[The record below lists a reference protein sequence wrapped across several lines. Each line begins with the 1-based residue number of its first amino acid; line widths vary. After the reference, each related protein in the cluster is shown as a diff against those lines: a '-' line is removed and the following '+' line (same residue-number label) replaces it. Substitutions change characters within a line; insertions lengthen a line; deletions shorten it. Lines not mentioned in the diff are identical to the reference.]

1 VRDIG
6 RIKLNGKGNQ
16 TMAGI
21 KTLLQKLM
29 KPKTPGGVRSVK
41 SEIRQKVLDNPK
53 LKGEAEKDA
62 LAEINA
68 LANKQIDAMKKADA
82 AAKKPKG
89 QLPKDP
95 DKRRQ
100 SEKERSSSATGSM
113 SAITT
118 QAGNKPLSMGVY
130 RSFTDKQRADVL
142 VEAGKNLRANKI
154 TQAEFDA
161 IEKKVDAADKAA
173 AVAASRKAQAGATG
187 KKKIT
192 LPDALPSRK
201 AETSKPSGKKDP
213 RNMTK
218 AELAAY
224 VKKQE
229 EEGKKVADKFKSK
242 RGYKR
247 GGLTKPAAD
256 QAGLKKLPTAV
267 RNKMGYMKSGGKVT
281 KGHVDMRKGGLF
293 R

>member
-1 VRDIG
+1 
-6 RIKLNGKGNQ
+6 
-16 TMAGI
+16 MAGI
-21 KTLLQKLM
+21 KTLLQKLL
-29 KPKTPGGVRSVK
+29 KPKTPGAVRSVR

-53 LKGEAEKDA
+53 IKGDAEKDA

-89 QLPKDP
+89 QPPKDP

-100 SEKERSSSATGSM
+100 SEKERSSSATGNI

-142 VEAGKNLRANKI
+142 VQAGKNLRANKI

-161 IEKKVDAADKAA
+161 IEKKVDAADNAA
-173 AVAASRKAQAGATG
+173 KVAASRKATAGATG

-192 LPDALPSRK
+192 LPDALPPRK
-201 AETSKPSGKKDP
+201 AETSKPSGTKNP
-213 RNMTK
+213 RDMTK

-229 EEGKKVADKFKSK
+229 EEGKKVADAFKSK

-247 GGLTKPAAD
+247 GGLTQPTPN
-256 QAGLKKLPTAV
+256 QTGLKKLPTAV
-267 RNKMGYMKSGGKVT
+267 RNKMGYMKRGGKVT

-293 R
+293 Y

>member
-1 VRDIG
+1 
-6 RIKLNGKGNQ
+6 
-16 TMAGI
+16 MSGI
-21 KTLLQKLM
+21 KTLLQKLL
-29 KPKTPGGVRSVK
+29 KPKTPGAVRSVR

-53 LKGEAEKDA
+53 IKGDAEKDA

-82 AAKKPKG
+82 AAKKPKR
-89 QLPKDP
+89 QPPKNP

-100 SEKERSSSATGSM
+100 SEKERSSSATGNI

-130 RSFTDKQRADVL
+130 RSFTDKQRADVI
-142 VEAGKNLRANKI
+142 VQAGKDLRANKI

-161 IEKKVDAADKAA
+161 IERKVDAADRAA
-173 AVAASRKAQAGATG
+173 KVTASRKAQAGATG

-201 AETSKPSGKKDP
+201 AETSKPSGTKNP
-213 RNMTK
+213 RDMTK

-229 EEGKKVADKFKSK
+229 EEGKKVADAFKSK

-247 GGLTKPAAD
+247 
-256 QAGLKKLPTAV
+256 
-267 RNKMGYMKSGGKVT
+267 GGKVT

-293 R
+293 Y

>member
-1 VRDIG
+1 
-6 RIKLNGKGNQ
+6 
-16 TMAGI
+16 MAGI
-21 KTLLQKLM
+21 KTLLQKLL

-53 LKGEAEKDA
+53 IKGDAEKDA

-100 SEKERSSSATGSM
+100 SEKERSSSATGNI
-113 SAITT
+113 SAMTT

-142 VEAGKNLRANKI
+142 VQAGKNLRANKI

-173 AVAASRKAQAGATG
+173 AVAASRKAAAGATG

-201 AETSKPSGKKDP
+201 AETSKPSGTKNP
-213 RNMTK
+213 RDMTK

-229 EEGKKVADKFKSK
+229 EEGKKVADAFKSK

-247 GGLTKPAAD
+247 GGLTKPSED
-256 QAGLKKLPTAV
+256 QTGLKKLPTAV
-267 RNKMGYMKSGGKVT
+267 RNKMGYMKRGGKVT
-281 KGHVDMRKGGLF
+281 KGHTDMRKGGLF
-293 R
+293 Y

>member
-1 VRDIG
+1 
-6 RIKLNGKGNQ
+6 
-16 TMAGI
+16 MAGI
-21 KTLLQKLM
+21 KTLLQKLL

-53 LKGEAEKDA
+53 IKGDAEKDA

-100 SEKERSSSATGSM
+100 SEKERSSSATGNV
-113 SAITT
+113 SAMTT

-142 VEAGKNLRANKI
+142 VQAGKNLRANKI

-173 AVAASRKAQAGATG
+173 AVAASRKAAAGATG

-201 AETSKPSGKKDP
+201 AETSKPSGTKNP
-213 RNMTK
+213 RDMTK

-229 EEGKKVADKFKSK
+229 EEGKKVADAFKSK

-247 GGLTKPAAD
+247 GGLTKPSDD
-256 QAGLKKLPTAV
+256 QTGLKKLPTAV
-267 RNKMGYMKSGGKVT
+267 RNKMGYMKRGGTVKT
-281 KGHVDMRKGGLF
+281 GHTDMRKGGLF
-293 R
+293 Y

>member
-1 VRDIG
+1 
-6 RIKLNGKGNQ
+6 
-16 TMAGI
+16 MAGI
-21 KTLLQKLM
+21 KTLLQKLL

-53 LKGEAEKDA
+53 IKGDAEKDA

-68 LANKQIDAMKKADA
+68 LANKQIDAMKKTDA

-89 QLPKDP
+89 QPPKNP

-100 SEKERSSSATGSM
+100 SEKERSSSATGNI
-113 SAITT
+113 SAMTT

-142 VEAGKNLRANKI
+142 VQAGKNLRANKI

-173 AVAASRKAQAGATG
+173 AVAASRKAAAGATG

-201 AETSKPSGKKDP
+201 AETSKPSGTKNP
-213 RNMTK
+213 RDMTK

-229 EEGKKVADKFKSK
+229 EEGKKVADAFKSK

-247 GGLTKPAAD
+247 GGLTQPTAD
-256 QAGLKKLPTAV
+256 QTGLKKLPTAV
-267 RNKMGYMKSGGKVT
+267 RNKMGYMKRGGTVKT
-281 KGHVDMRKGGLF
+281 GHTDMRKGGLF
-293 R
+293 Y

>member
-1 VRDIG
+1 
-6 RIKLNGKGNQ
+6 
-16 TMAGI
+16 
-21 KTLLQKLM
+21 
-29 KPKTPGGVRSVK
+29 
-41 SEIRQKVLDNPK
+41 
-53 LKGEAEKDA
+53 
-62 LAEINA
+62 
-68 LANKQIDAMKKADA
+68 MKKADA

-100 SEKERSSSATGSM
+100 SEKERSSSATGNV
-113 SAITT
+113 SAMTT

-142 VEAGKNLRANKI
+142 VQAGKNLRANKI

-173 AVAASRKAQAGATG
+173 AVAASRKAAAGATG

-201 AETSKPSGKKDP
+201 AETSKPSGTKNP
-213 RNMTK
+213 RDMTK

-229 EEGKKVADKFKSK
+229 EEGKKVADAFKSK

-247 GGLTKPAAD
+247 GGLTKPSED
-256 QAGLKKLPTAV
+256 QTGLKKLPTAV
-267 RNKMGYMKSGGKVT
+267 RNKMGYMKRGGKVT
-281 KGHVDMRKGGLF
+281 KGHTDMRKGGLF
-293 R
+293 Y